1 MLPKFTISF
10 VTRCDQLVAYNSFGK
25 ICVLRWLHLRKLCA
39 RETER
44 TVCKACVFDVFES
57 HCAWQV
63 RYLMNLKGMKIV
75 FCETVV
81 ECALK
86 HDDDFVWHAGDF
98 GCLEFVLRCGRGTL

>member
-1 MLPKFTISF
+1 M
-10 VTRCDQLVAYNSFGK
+10 TRCDQLVAYNSFGK